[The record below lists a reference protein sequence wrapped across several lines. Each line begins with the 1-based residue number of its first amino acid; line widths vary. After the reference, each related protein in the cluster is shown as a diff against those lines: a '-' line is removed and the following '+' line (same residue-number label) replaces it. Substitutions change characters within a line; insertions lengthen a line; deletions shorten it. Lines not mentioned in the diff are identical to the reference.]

1 MVGIKPP
8 SLPKIWRFSSAHFQ
22 RRIIFETNNLWY
34 NVLEG
39 IQNRIGATVDT
50 TDQESSR
57 LSSNTAEALSRNS
70 FFQLRS
76 RFGRFGRKAADVLSS
91 LQLMVQIMQK
101 IDMMHSLMSLHR
113 KRLHCILDVS
123 QISLRLTLLFLYG
136 SLIPWW

>member
-1 MVGIKPP
+1 M
-8 SLPKIWRFSSAHFQ
+8 
-22 RRIIFETNNLWY
+22 FETNNLCY

-101 IDMMHSLMSLHR
+101 ID
-113 KRLHCILDVS
+113 CIKEMGKL
-123 QISLRLTLLFLYG
+123 
-136 SLIPWW
+136 